1 MRIQAAVLMM
11 VVAASGVSFGA
22 DSPKKKTSSSRKPVA
37 KAASPSRG
45 ATGRVSPPR
54 REQAKPAEDSFSA
67 EVRINGMVLGNF
79 FQAPEGL
86 PGDDVN
92 AMSAEVR
99 LVARPAVLHPLQT
112 YLHLGAVDFET
123 LGTSPGATIGTR
135 LEGRPHSF
143 DVALEVLQARPS
155 LELGDEF
162 DEADTV
168 RLFGDYSYRVTRDLE
183 LIALGEIQQQTMQI
197 SPARDNQFMAAGA
210 AIRYRGFGSHF
221 SPEIGFVTGQRDVE
235 NDAED
240 HSQNDMYVRVRS
252 AVTPT
257 VYLSGRYRHRV
268 REYDTILREDTRD
281 QWTLS
286 GDWRFYRF
294 LAANV
299 YVAIENA
306 DSTNAS
312 RAFDTETFGVGLSVR
327 VD

>member
-1 MRIQAAVLMM
+1 MRILATVLMAA
-11 VVAASGVSFGA
+11 VAASGVTLGA
-22 DSPKKKTSSSRKPVA
+22 ETQKKKTSSAKKAVA
-37 KAASPSRG
+37 RESSSRG
-45 ATGRVSPPR
+45 AAGKVSPPR
-54 REQAKPAEDSFSA
+54 REEAKTIENSFSA
-67 EVRINGMVLGNF
+67 EARFNGMVLGNF
-79 FQAPEGL
+79 FQAPEGQ
-86 PGDDVN
+86 PTDDVN
-92 AMSAEVR
+92 AMAAEVR

-112 YLHLGAVDFET
+112 YMHLGAVDFET

-143 DVALEVLQARPS
+143 DVALEFLQNRPS

-286 GDWRFYRF
+286 GDWRFHRF

-306 DSTNAS
+306 DSSNAS

-327 VD
+327 LD